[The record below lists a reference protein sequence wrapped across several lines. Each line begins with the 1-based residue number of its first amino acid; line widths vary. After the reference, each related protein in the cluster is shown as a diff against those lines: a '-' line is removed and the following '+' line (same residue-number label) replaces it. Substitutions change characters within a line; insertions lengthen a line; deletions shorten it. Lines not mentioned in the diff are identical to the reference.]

1 MKLILYSDGGAKRNP
16 GPAAIGVVIYNS
28 KGKIL
33 KEISKYI
40 GQATNNQA
48 EYQALIVGLKE
59 AKKLKANELKCFLDS
74 KLIVQQ
80 VNCKYKIK
88 DKNLSSLF
96 IKVWNLLQSFKKVEI
111 CYISRKKNKKADNL
125 VKLAFKKFL
134 QKDKNLLL

>member
-74 KLIVQQ
+74 
-80 VNCKYKIK
+80 
-88 DKNLSSLF
+88 
-96 IKVWNLLQSFKKVEI
+96 
-111 CYISRKKNKKADNL
+111 
-125 VKLAFKKFL
+125 
-134 QKDKNLLL
+134 